1 MIEYKLY
8 ITNPMFYG
16 SSQNNFEKNLSG
28 KITIKEVVADNGLVE
43 RTATGEVTGVPVPFT
58 NPQTNLVVEGNTGTI
73 LKYGEPSLFSPP
85 KVLAT
90 EMLAIIREEFA
101 VKYGLNIDF
110 SIDPPKEVATT
121 TTSNVTTTTETPGAV
136 MSTPTVTPTPVAA
149 TAAATASTPTTPGSP
164 AGFTFNFDKDKALAV
179 AAVAGGAALVG
190 AGAYALIK
198 NSKDKTPEGTASNPE
213 TVVPKTDTKPAIAP
227 IEDNK
232 IKGIKILVPSQ
243 YLDVYEISKYGGAP
257 ALLTNKESKQMVWL
271 DKEYER
277 PEFLPSNLTS
287 PLKVNDDGTGDFKI
301 GIHLGYPGGKKVG
314 NWSEDGSQVFSTADE
329 LNDFFKLCEKHK
341 EKYGNKLSYTL
352 STRDDWDEAQKSV
365 QTNKAVP
372 DPGTASTP
380 PPAIEEK
387 IIGTPS
393 TLQAEVEEVVLT
405 AFKNLNFDTNKSDIR
420 AESFESLNKLSEL
433 LKKESSWKLNIEGHT
448 DSVGSPQS
456 NTDLSIRRAAATKKY
471 LIDKGVPEGMI
482 TTAGLGETKPLADNK
497 TEEGRQKNRRV
508 VLIITKP
515 DKTTIAAG
523 TTLSETAV
531 TTNPVT

>member
-16 SSQNNFEKNLSG
+16 SNQNNFEKNLSG
-28 KITIKEVVADNGLVE
+28 KITIRETVADSGMTE
-43 RTATGEVTGVPVPFT
+43 RTAVGEVTGIPVPFT
-58 NPQTNLVVEGNTGTI
+58 NPQTNAVVEDNTGTI
-73 LKYGEPSLFSPP
+73 VKYGEASMFSPP

-90 EMLAIIREEFA
+90 EMVAIITDEFA
-101 VKYGLNIDF
+101 TKYGLNIDF
-110 SIDPPKEVATT
+110 SLDPPKEVPTIPVSQTT
-121 TTSNVTTTTETPGAV
+121 PTGAV
-136 MSTPTVTPTPVAA
+136 MSTTTTVATASTPITA
-149 TAAATASTPTTPGSP
+149 TAAATASTPATPGSP
-164 AGFTFNFDKDKALAV
+164 TGFTFNFDKDKALAV

-198 NSKDKTPEGTASNPE
+198 SSKDKTPDGTNSVPE
-213 TVVPKTDTKPAIAP
+213 EKPPKTDTKPAIAP

-243 YLDVYEISKYGGAP
+243 YIDVYEISKYGGAP
-257 ALLTNKESKQMVWL
+257 ALLTNKDSKQMVWL
-271 DKEYER
+271 DKEYDR

-287 PLKVNDDGTGDFKI
+287 PQKVNDDGTGDFKI

-329 LNDFFKLCEKHK
+329 LNDFFKLCEAHK
-341 EKYGNKLSYTL
+341 AKYGNKLTYTL
-352 STRDDWDEAQKSV
+352 STREDWDEAQKSV

-380 PPAIEEK
+380 PPAVEEK
-387 IIGTPS
+387 IAGTPS
-393 TLQAEVEEVVLT
+393 TPNSEVEEVVMT

-420 AESFESLNKLSEL
+420 AESFESLDKLAEL
-433 LKKESSWKLNIEGHT
+433 LKKETSWKLKVEGHT
-448 DSVGSPQS
+448 DSVGSVES
-456 NTDLSIRRAAATKKY
+456 NLDLSKRRAASAKKY
-471 LIDKGVPEGMI
+471 LVDKGVAEGMI
-482 TTAGLGETKPLADNK
+482 TTEGLGESKPLADNK
-497 TEEGRQKNRRV
+497 TEDGKQKNRRV

-523 TTLSETAV
+523 TTISETAV
-531 TTNPVT
+531 ITGPIT